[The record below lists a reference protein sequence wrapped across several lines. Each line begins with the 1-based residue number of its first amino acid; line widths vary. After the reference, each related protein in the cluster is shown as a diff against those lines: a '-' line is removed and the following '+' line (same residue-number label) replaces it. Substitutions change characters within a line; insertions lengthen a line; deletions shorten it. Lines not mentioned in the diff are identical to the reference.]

1 VLINLFF
8 GFDYIMGIISFF
20 DIHNTPS
27 VITTLTNVPM
37 AEIRQ
42 GTMALRIEPYN
53 LRFESS

>member
-1 VLINLFF
+1 LINLFL
-8 GFDYIMGIISFF
+8 DYIMGIISFF